1 MPSIRPLAL
10 ILLALAAPVVAGD
23 PVRSVAVPGG
33 SVRSVAVPGN
43 GGWDYASVDATARR
57 LYIAHSDAVSVV
69 DLTSGRAL
77 APIGPAAHAHA
88 VVPLPTG
95 EIAVTNGTDNSVRF
109 FAVASGRQ
117 VASLTVGAKPD
128 AAVID
133 PATGHLLAMDAH
145 AGSVAEIDVRAH
157 RLVRTIPVAEGLE
170 YAAVAGRMLF
180 VNNED
185 KSEID
190 VVDLNRGAAVAPIAM
205 PGCEAPTGLGLDAVH
220 HRLIAACA
228 NGVAAIVDTAKRLLV
243 GRVPI
248 GRGPDAVIVD
258 QARGRAYIP
267 AGKDGVLDIL
277 SLADAQA
284 VKHQATIRTEPS
296 ARTGALDP
304 RTGMVWLPAAR
315 LVPAGNGG
323 KPKAVPGSF
332 HVLAVHPG

>member
-10 ILLALAAPVVAGD
+10 ILLALAALGIAGD
-23 PVRSVAVPGG
+23 TVRSVPVPGD
-33 SVRSVAVPGN
+33 
-43 GGWDYASVDATARR
+43 GGWDYASVDAAARR
-57 LYIAHSDAVSVV
+57 LYVAHGDTVSVV
-69 DLTSGRAL
+69 DLATARAL

-109 FAVASGRQ
+109 FAAASGRQ

-128 AAVID
+128 AAVVD
-133 PATGHLLAMDAH
+133 PGTGHLLSIDAD

-170 YAAVAGRMLF
+170 YAAVVGRTLF

-185 KSEID
+185 KGEID
-190 VVDLNRGAAVAPIAM
+190 GVDLTRGAATAPIAL
-205 PGCEAPTGLGLDAVH
+205 PGCEAPTGLGLDASH

-228 NGVAAIVDTAKRLLV
+228 NGVAAIVDTDRRALV

-258 QARGRAYIP
+258 AARSRAYIP
-267 AGKDGVLDIL
+267 AGKDGVLDVL
-277 SLADAQA
+277 SLVDARA
-284 VKHQATIRTEPS
+284 VTHQATIRTEPS

-304 RTGMVWLPAAR
+304 RTGTVWLPAAR
-315 LVPAGNGG
+315 VMPATGSG

-332 HVLAVHPG
+332 HVLAVQPG

>member
-1 MPSIRPLAL
+1 MPSIRPLSL

-23 PVRSVAVPGG
+23 TVRSVAVPGD
-33 SVRSVAVPGN
+33 
-43 GGWDYASVDATARR
+43 GGWDYASVDASARR
-57 LYIAHSDAVSVV
+57 LYIAHGDAVSVV
-69 DLTSGRAL
+69 DLANGRAL

-88 VVPLPTG
+88 VVLLPTG

-109 FAVASGRQ
+109 FAAQSGRQ

-128 AAVID
+128 AAVVD
-133 PATGHLLAMDAH
+133 PATGHLLSMDAD

-157 RLVRTIPVAEGLE
+157 RLVRTIPVAKGLE
-170 YAAVAGRMLF
+170 YAAVEGRTLF

-185 KSEID
+185 RNELD
-190 VVDLNRGAAVAPIAM
+190 VVDLTRGTAGAPIAM

-220 HRLIAACA
+220 HRLVAACA

-258 QARGRAYIP
+258 RDRGRAYIP
-267 AGKDGVLDIL
+267 AGRDGVLDIL
-277 SLADAQA
+277 SLADART
-284 VKHQATIRTEPS
+284 VTHQATIRTEPS

-304 RTGMVWLPAAR
+304 RTGTVWLPAAQ
-315 LVPAGNGG
+315 LAPAVGGG
-323 KPKAVPGSF
+323 KPRVVPGSF